1 MVTGTANICTQTR
14 RQCSGVGE
22 LSYKDGTM
30 DDAFS
35 LKSFMY
41 MDI

>member
-1 MVTGTANICTQTR
+1 MYPNKKAIFR
-14 RQCSGVGE
+14 DGE